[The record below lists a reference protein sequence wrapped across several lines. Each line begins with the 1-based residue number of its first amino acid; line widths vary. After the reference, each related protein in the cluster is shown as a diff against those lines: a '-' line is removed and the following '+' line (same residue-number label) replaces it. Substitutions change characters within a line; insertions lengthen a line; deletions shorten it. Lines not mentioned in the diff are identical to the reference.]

1 MQIDEAVS
9 KGQLRNLVDA
19 IVSIDQ
25 YKSKI
30 DEDRNIVVLAFEV
43 MNEIAAGDLSNF
55 IETGAYDVEDTEV
68 SASTNVD
75 GNYMIYVEM
84 RRGSKLHETI
94 RKILEDVSKLTE
106 IESWQYNTGKNG
118 IPQSIDN
125 LEEMIINDP
134 VRYQSVQEADANQ
147 KALEDRMRFL
157 ARY

>member
-30 DEDRNIVVLAFEV
+30 DEDRNMVVLAFEV
-43 MNEIAAGDLSNF
+43 MNEMAAGDLSNF

-147 KALEDRMRFL
+147 KALEDRM
-157 ARY
+157 

>member
-30 DEDRNIVVLAFEV
+30 DEDRNMVVLAFVV
-43 MNEIAAGDLSNF
+43 MNEMAAGDLSNF

>member
-30 DEDRNIVVLAFEV
+30 DEDRNMVVLAFEV
-43 MNEIAAGDLSNF
+43 MNEMAAGDLSNF

-94 RKILEDVSKLTE
+94 RKILDDVSKLTE

-157 ARY
+157 ARH

>member
-30 DEDRNIVVLAFEV
+30 DEDRNMVVLAFEV
-43 MNEIAAGDLSNF
+43 MNETAAGDLSNF

-118 IPQSIDN
+118 IPQNIDN

-134 VRYQSVQEADANQ
+134 VRYQSVQEADTNQ

>member
-30 DEDRNIVVLAFEV
+30 DEERNMVVLAFEV
-43 MNEIAAGDLSNF
+43 MNEMAAGDLSNF

-94 RKILEDVSKLTE
+94 RKILDDVSKLTE

>member
-30 DEDRNIVVLAFEV
+30 DEDRNMVVLAFEV
-43 MNEIAAGDLSNF
+43 MNEMAAGDLSNF

>member
-30 DEDRNIVVLAFEV
+30 DEDRNMVVLAFEV
-43 MNEIAAGDLSNF
+43 MNEMAAGDLSNF

-94 RKILEDVSKLTE
+94 RKILDDVSKLTE

-118 IPQSIDN
+118 ILQSIDN

>member
-30 DEDRNIVVLAFEV
+30 DEDRNMVVLAFEV
-43 MNEIAAGDLSNF
+43 MNEMAAGDLSNF

-125 LEEMIINDP
+125 LEEIIINDP

>member
-1 MQIDEAVS
+1 MRIDEAVS

-30 DEDRNIVVLAFEV
+30 DEDRNMVVLAFEV
-43 MNEIAAGDLSNF
+43 MNEMAAGDLSNF

>member
-1 MQIDEAVS
+1 MPREEAVS
-9 KGQLRNLVDA
+9 KGHLRNLVDA

-30 DEDRNIVVLAFEV
+30 DEDRNMVVLAFEV
-43 MNEIAAGDLSNF
+43 MNEMAAGDLSNF

>member
-30 DEDRNIVVLAFEV
+30 DEDRNMVVLAFEV
-43 MNEIAAGDLSNF
+43 MNEMAAGDLSNF

-94 RKILEDVSKLTE
+94 RKILDDVSKLTE

>member
-1 MQIDEAVS
+1 MQIDEAIS

-30 DEDRNIVVLAFEV
+30 DEDRNMVVLAFEV
-43 MNEIAAGDLSNF
+43 MNEMAAGDLSNF

-118 IPQSIDN
+118 IPQNIDN

>member
-30 DEDRNIVVLAFEV
+30 DEDRNMVVLAFEV
-43 MNEIAAGDLSNF
+43 MNEMAAGDLSNF

-106 IESWQYNTGKNG
+106 IESWPYNTGKNG

>member
-30 DEDRNIVVLAFEV
+30 DEDRNMVVLAFEV
-43 MNEIAAGDLSNF
+43 MNEMAAGDLSNF

-125 LEEMIINDP
+125 IEEMIINDP

>member
-30 DEDRNIVVLAFEV
+30 DEDRNMVVLAFEV
-43 MNEIAAGDLSNF
+43 MNEMAAGDLSNF

-118 IPQSIDN
+118 IPQNIDN

>member
-30 DEDRNIVVLAFEV
+30 DEDRNMVVLAFEV
-43 MNEIAAGDLSNF
+43 MNEMAAGDLSNF

-118 IPQSIDN
+118 KPQSIDN

>member
-30 DEDRNIVVLAFEV
+30 DEDRNMVVLAFEV
-43 MNEIAAGDLSNF
+43 MNEMAAGDLSNF

-118 IPQSIDN
+118 IPQNIDN

-134 VRYQSVQEADANQ
+134 VRYQSVQEADTNQ

>member
-1 MQIDEAVS
+1 MQIDEAIS

-30 DEDRNIVVLAFEV
+30 DEDRNMVVLAFEV
-43 MNEIAAGDLSNF
+43 MNEMAAGDLSNF

>member
-9 KGQLRNLVDA
+9 KGQLKNLVDA

-30 DEDRNIVVLAFEV
+30 DEDRNMVVLAFEV
-43 MNEIAAGDLSNF
+43 MNEMAAGDLSNF

>member
-9 KGQLRNLVDA
+9 KGQLRNLVDV

-30 DEDRNIVVLAFEV
+30 DEDRNMVVLAFEV
-43 MNEIAAGDLSNF
+43 MNEMAAGDLSNF

>member
-1 MQIDEAVS
+1 MRIDEAVS
-9 KGQLRNLVDA
+9 KGQLKNLVDA

-30 DEDRNIVVLAFEV
+30 DEDRNMVVLAFEV
-43 MNEIAAGDLSNF
+43 MNEMAAGDLSNF

>member
-1 MQIDEAVS
+1 MT
-9 KGQLRNLVDA
+9 KLRV
-19 IVSIDQ
+19 
-25 YKSKI
+25 
-30 DEDRNIVVLAFEV
+30 R
-43 MNEIAAGDLSNF
+43 
-55 IETGAYDVEDTEV
+55 
-68 SASTNVD
+68 
-75 GNYMIYVEM
+75 
-84 RRGSKLHETI
+84 SKLHETI

>member
-30 DEDRNIVVLAFEV
+30 DEDRNMVVLAFEV
-43 MNEIAAGDLSNF
+43 MNEMAAGDLSNF

-106 IESWQYNTGKNG
+106 IEAWQYNTGKNG